1 MRELTVPQLLHCHVP
16 FAMLVPFATLVKAAT
31 VDVEVAP
38 FTLRSRKFLVHSL
51 IVRDFVL
58 NIVVMRMRVGVL
70 ACWRVGVSA
79 CWRVCVRVGVSACVS
94 LSACARACVR
104 AEQTSY

>member
-70 ACWRVGVSA
+70 ACLRA
-79 CWRVCVRVGVSACVS
+79 CPCPRVRVHACV
-94 LSACARACVR
+94 LNRQA
-104 AEQTSY
+104 TSISTHMPIHTCTMPYR